1 MLTDLLER
9 ESVKTGL
16 LLFVTILLAVGCC
29 LTAIADEKASLGN
42 EVVILD
48 VDNMT

>member
-16 LLFVTILLAVGCC
+16 LLLATILLALGSG
-29 LTAIADEKASLGN
+29 LTASADEKASSGN

>member
-1 MLTDLLER
+1 MRTNLLER

-16 LLFVTILLAVGCC
+16 LLFVAILLAVGCC
-29 LTAIADEKASLGN
+29 LTVIADEKVSVQD
-42 EVVILD
+42 EVVTLD